1 MHRAVAVAL
10 AFCLPLPAAD
20 LVVEPGNPA
29 AYQTLQA
36 ALDAAQ
42 PGDRILIAAPLMA
55 GAVVVQKGVT
65 IEPLGGGRQSIAF
78 FGQTGGIH
86 IAALTPGVPFVL
98 RRLDLGLYEMG
109 GPIQGI
115 RTAGTV
121 PGEVHFDEVT
131 VHRAAANQHTIY
143 GGGSLVRLHTTT
155 VWLRQCTLV
164 AHDLMRNNGCIDL
177 DGTQGTDALVVEA
190 DTLRLERVALRG
202 SSANHLDYHCCFP
215 NGSSCQGQFAAGGH
229 GGAALRATTR
239 VTLLVDGD
247 LSDGNGGTV
256 GAGPWVVPASG
267 GAAGTSGFG
276 GQTGTL
282 ATWATRHE
290 AGLPGHVGNPH
301 GSRGVTTAHGPAAPL
316 SVGGPA
322 TPGSTIDVTLAT
334 PGLSVLLGGI
344 AWGEQP
350 TVLGTWWV
358 APLDVL
364 PHPGHGVTQQW
375 ALPAVSALRS
385 VPVVLQAVR
394 LFPQVGIDNPSG
406 ILIR

>member
-290 AGLPGHVGNPH
+290 AGLPGH
-301 GSRGVTTAHGPAAPL
+301 PAARSTSRWRRPVCRCC
-316 SVGGPA
+316 SAASPGVNNRPCSAPGGWRRSTCCRTRA
-322 TPGSTIDVTLAT
+322 TASRSSGRCPRCRRCALCRSCCRRCGCSRRWASTTRRA
-334 PGLSVLLGGI
+334 S
-344 AWGEQP
+344 
-350 TVLGTWWV
+350 
-358 APLDVL
+358 
-364 PHPGHGVTQQW
+364 
-375 ALPAVSALRS
+375 
-385 VPVVLQAVR
+385 
-394 LFPQVGIDNPSG
+394 
-406 ILIR
+406 